1 MTGGRYSP
9 EMFEKSQRT
18 LARGSSTY
26 SDDATNADDTT
37 VADDTTTPDDT
48 TTADHATYADNTTV
62 AEDVVDGAVTTAM
75 LDLPDYQS
83 DARPRGFARVAHW
96 GNAWPDASDRSHT
109 QGRLSLARRSRQRL

>member
-62 AEDVVDGAVTTAM
+62 AEDVVVGAVTYCYVGPAK
-75 LDLPDYQS
+75 
-83 DARPRGFARVAHW
+83 
-96 GNAWPDASDRSHT
+96 
-109 QGRLSLARRSRQRL
+109 LSK